1 MMSQQT
7 TNSKP
12 NSIQCLSATSKTN
25 ISTSARKKQ
34 NKISNLKY
42 KPETLSN

>member
-1 MMSQQT
+1 MISQQIN
-7 TNSKP
+7 NSKP
-12 NSIQCLSATSKTN
+12 SSLKCLSETSNTN

-42 KPETLSN
+42 YPET